1 MISAIVGSGICIHTN
16 RMRATIQRPTRSEK
30 KRTAG
35 INPPNG
41 FGEG

>member
-1 MISAIVGSGICIHTN
+1 MISAIVGSGICVQTN
-16 RMRATIQRPTRSEK
+16 RMRATIQRPTRS
-30 KRTAG
+30 KRKRIAG